1 MSKENKVS
9 LQTRLVERYTNI
21 IDNVEGFETS
31 INEPLKQ
38 SFRINSLKGDR
49 EKILSNLRKY
59 DETDWD
65 KIISRPLST
74 ILHWKFYFVG

>member
-59 DETDWD
+59 DETD
-65 KIISRPLST
+65 
-74 ILHWKFYFVG
+74 